1 MRSLYDFIVKPLGD
15 EYDNEIKLGD
25 VTLILNTKIENF
37 KAVNNL
43 AIVVET
49 PKAFKTNIKKGTS

>member
-49 PKAFKTNIKKGTS
+49 PKAFKTNS